1 MARFLVADDEEF
13 IVQVV
18 EQLLATSG
26 HTVVKASNG
35 ADALALLRSD
45 PVDIAILDVMMPKMT
60 GLEVCSRMRQSP
72 ELKNIPV
79 LFLTGR
85 EELSDKVQGFEV
97 GADDYVTKPFNLRE
111 LDARVKALLRFVR
124 PVSDPNVLS
133 VGTLEMNRGSNLV
146 YVNGESV
153 KLTPSEFD
161 VLFFLA
167 SHAGE
172 IISSRDLLKE
182 LWGSAAATGSTSL
195 VRMHVLNIRRKIEQD
210 PDNPRYILTIPRH
223 GYVFKVE

>member
-1 MARFLVADDEEF
+1 
-13 IVQVV
+13 
-18 EQLLATSG
+18 
-26 HTVVKASNG
+26 
-35 ADALALLRSD
+35 
-45 PVDIAILDVMMPKMT
+45 MPKMT

-85 EELSDKVQGFEV
+85 EELSDKVDGFEA

-111 LDARVKALLRFVR
+111 LNVRVKALLRFVH
-124 PVSDPNVLS
+124 PVADPNVLS
-133 VGTLEMNRGSNLV
+133 IGPLDMNRSSNSV
-146 YVNGESV
+146 HISGEPI

-161 VLFFLA
+161 VLFYLA
-167 SHAGE
+167 SHVGE
-172 IISSRDLLKE
+172 VISSRDLLTE
-182 LWGSAAATGSTSL
+182 LWGAAAATGSTSL

-210 PDNPRYILTIPRH
+210 PDNPRYVLTIPRH